1 MTTISRILDAVL
13 DATARLRAAAAASA
27 AVEAGRKPR
36 ASDLRLL
43 GIEPA
48 AFTSIGHG

>member
-1 MTTISRILDAVL
+1 MDRGLFFVIGDFLTTFGS
-13 DATARLRAAAAASA
+13 AAAASR

-36 ASDLRLL
+36 RSDLKKL

-48 AFTSIGHG
+48 AFDKLGRF